1 MNAQSEETVS
11 TRMYVPWN
19 YQIENNSVNKHT
31 CVRIIVLLLSIS
43 FYFSVTLHRY
53 VFMELLYGN
62 NLG

>member
-1 MNAQSEETVS
+1 
-11 TRMYVPWN
+11 MYVPSN

-31 CVRIIVLLLSIS
+31 YVRIIVLLLSIS

>member
-1 MNAQSEETVS
+1 
-11 TRMYVPWN
+11 MYVPWN

-31 CVRIIVLLLSIS
+31 YVRIIVLLLSIS